1 MTIKRFLL
9 LAFLVVIAVGVTGC
23 RLPAS
28 TAPAA
33 TPTTGSGFPV
43 PGTETMG
50 LFETIATQTAA
61 AAQGGGVPSTTQ
73 GAVQPQNPVATS
85 QPSTQPQATNPPS
98 APASPT
104 KTPKPPAPTK
114 KAVTVPKATAGLPS
128 SYTLQKGEYPYCIA
142 RRFNLNPGELLSAN
156 GLSSSSMTFPGT
168 TLTIPHTGHT
178 FPDGRALHSHPT
190 NFTVRSGD
198 TIYTIACYFGDVDP
212 LVIADVNDLSSPYNL
227 TTGDVLQI
235 P

>member
-1 MTIKRFLL
+1 MNIKRFLL
-9 LAFLVVIAVGVTGC
+9 LAISVVIAVGVTGC

-33 TPTTGSGFPV
+33 TPTTGNGFPV

-61 AAQGGGVPSTTQ
+61 AAQGGGAPAPAPTQ
-73 GAVQPQNPVATS
+73 GANQPTKPAPTKK
-85 QPSTQPQATNPPS
+85 PGTQPQATQAPAKTK

-104 KTPKPPAPTK
+104 KKPAVK
-114 KAVTVPKATAGLPS
+114 KTSSSVPS
-128 SYTLQKGEYPYCIA
+128 SYTLQKGEFPYCIA
-142 RRFNLNPGELLSAN
+142 RRFNVNPGELLSIN
-156 GLSSSSMTFPGT
+156 GLGSNSMTFPGT
-168 TLTIPHTGHT
+168 NLTIPKTGHN
-178 FPDGRALHSHPT
+178 FPDGRELHNHPT
-190 NFTVRSGD
+190 DYTVKSGD
-198 TIYTIACYFGDVDP
+198 TIYSIACYFGDVYPSD
-212 LVIADVNDLSSPYNL
+212 IADLNGLSSPYNL